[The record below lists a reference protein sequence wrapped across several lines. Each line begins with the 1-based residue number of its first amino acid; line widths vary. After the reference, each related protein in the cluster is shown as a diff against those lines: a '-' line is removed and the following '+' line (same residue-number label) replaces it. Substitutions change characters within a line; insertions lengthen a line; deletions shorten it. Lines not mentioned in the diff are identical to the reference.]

1 MRRYWVRVIY
11 DNGDSAVLSHRNQ
24 TEWTKK
30 TAMKH
35 ANEFFIKHG
44 CICYVIEA

>member
-1 MRRYWVRVIY
+1 MKRYWVRVQLA
-11 DNGDSAVLSHRNQ
+11 NGGSAVLQHRNR

-35 ANEFFIKHG
+35 ANAFFINHG
-44 CICYVIEA
+44 CICYVEEA

>member
-1 MRRYWVRVIY
+1 MKRYWVRVIRA
-11 DNGDSAVLSHRNQ
+11 NGGSATLSHRNR
-24 TEWTKK
+24 TEWSKK

-44 CICYVIEA
+44 CICYVLEV